1 MGSLPTR
8 GRAHREAVSGAGTS
22 PGAARRKVGLMGRVS
37 QWAVRSPWYALLS
50 WIGIMIVIGVLG
62 TRFGGDY
69 NNNFQL
75 PHTESTTAQ
84 DLLSKLSGGAGT
96 GTGLDGQVVWK
107 SASGKATEGSAGSTM
122 KGVLTDLSGSAGVA
136 CVLTPFG
143 PPLGSACPQQPAGQ
157 GQGQRGQGQQGQP
170 QLSPEA
176 RGAL

>member
-1 MGSLPTR
+1 MR
-8 GRAHREAVSGAGTS
+8 RC
-22 PGAARRKVGLMGRVS
+22 RKVGLMGRVS

-75 PHTESTTAQ
+75 PDTESTTAQ
-84 DLLSKLSGGAGT
+84 ELLSKLSGGAGT

-107 SASGKATEGSAGSTM
+107 SASGKATEGSAATTM
-122 KGVLTDLSGSAGVA
+122 KGVLTQLSTSPGVA

-143 PPLGSACPQQPAGQ
+143 APLGSACPQQPPQQREDGQ
-157 GQGQRGQGQQGQP
+157 AQK
-170 QLSPEA
+170 
-176 RGAL
+176 